1 MTVSGLSISTS
12 VDDSISPATTV
23 HGPVLFKIILIS
35 VSVCILRAT
44 SLIFNIMSVTSS
56 LTPEIAENSCKTP
69 SILTEVI
76 ALPCNEDN
84 RILRKELPIVNPN
97 PFSSGSTVSLE
108 TFLPELSSFIS
119 ILFGFI
125 SSCQFFSITTY
136 LFDLF
141 LKFI

>member
-1 MTVSGLSISTS
+1 
-12 VDDSISPATTV
+12 
-23 HGPVLFKIILIS
+23 
-35 VSVCILRAT
+35 
-44 SLIFNIMSVTSS
+44 MSVTSS

-84 RILRKELPIVNPN
+84 RILRKELPIVSPN